1 MLYVQLETREMLMS
15 KIFKLYQIVIDKQL
29 SDLINSEGWDCH
41 IDALSYRN
49 ASEGDP
55 SFGIINDCYTH
66 VADLVCDDLDHCFEV
81 GNGYGSADR
90 FVKKTGVNR
99 TSVSVGDL
107 IEDEDG
113 LLHLVDSIGFRN
125 VTHLKTTPHMHSKT
139 QVVA

>member
-1 MLYVQLETREMLMS
+1 MS
-15 KIFKLYQIVIDKQL
+15 KIFKLYQIVIDSQL
-29 SDLINSEGWDCH
+29 SNLINSEGWDCH
-41 IDALSYRN
+41 IDALSYRQ

-81 GNGYGSADR
+81 GNVGPEDR
-90 FVKKTGVNR
+90 FVKKVGVNR

-107 IEDEDG
+107 ILDEDG

-125 VTHLKTTPHMHSKT
+125 VSHLKTMSGRYLHSKT

>member
-1 MLYVQLETREMLMS
+1 
-15 KIFKLYQIVIDKQL
+15 L

-66 VADLVCDDLDHCFEV
+66 TADLVCDDLDHCFEV
-81 GNGYGSADR
+81 GNVGPEDRRIKKVGSR
-90 FVKKTGVNR
+90 
-99 TSVSVGDL
+99 SVSVGDL
-107 IEDEDG
+107 LEDEDG

>member
-1 MLYVQLETREMLMS
+1 MS

-29 SDLINSEGWDCH
+29 SNLINTEGWDCNVN
-41 IDALSYRN
+41 ALAYRN

-55 SFGIINDCYTH
+55 SLGIYHDCYTH

-81 GNGYGSADR
+81 GNVGPEDR
-90 FVKKTGVNR
+90 FVKKVGVNR

-107 IEDEDG
+107 LEDEDG

-139 QVVA
+139 KVVA

>member
-1 MLYVQLETREMLMS
+1 MS
-15 KIFKLYQIVIDKQL
+15 KIFKLYQIVIDSQL
-29 SDLINSEGWDCH
+29 SNLINSEGWDCH
-41 IDALSYRN
+41 IDALSYRQ

-81 GNGYGSADR
+81 GNVGPEDR
-90 FVKKTGVNR
+90 FVKKVGVNR

-107 IEDEDG
+107 LEDEDG
-113 LLHLVDSIGFRN
+113 LLHLVDRIGFRN

-139 QVVA
+139 KVVA

>member
-1 MLYVQLETREMLMS
+1 MFMS

-29 SDLINSEGWDCH
+29 SNLINTEGWDCH

-66 VADLVCDDLDHCFEV
+66 TADLVCDDLDHCFEV
-81 GNGYGSADR
+81 GNVGPEDRRIKKVGSR
-90 FVKKTGVNR
+90 
-99 TSVSVGDL
+99 SVSVGDL
-107 IEDEDG
+107 LEDEDG

>member
-1 MLYVQLETREMLMS
+1 MS
-15 KIFKLYQIVIDKQL
+15 KIFKLYQIVIDSQL
-29 SDLINSEGWDCH
+29 SNLINSEGWDCH
-41 IDALSYRN
+41 IDALSYRQ

-81 GNGYGSADR
+81 GNVGPEDR
-90 FVKKTGVNR
+90 FVKKVGVNR

-107 IEDEDG
+107 LEDEDG

-125 VTHLKTTPHMHSKT
+125 VTHLKTTPHIHSKT
-139 QVVA
+139 KVVA

>member
-1 MLYVQLETREMLMS
+1 MS

-29 SDLINSEGWDCH
+29 SNLINTEGWDCNVN
-41 IDALSYRN
+41 ALAYRN

-55 SFGIINDCYTH
+55 SLGIYHDCYTH

-81 GNGYGSADR
+81 GNVGPEDR

-107 IEDEDG
+107 LEDEDG
-113 LLHLVDSIGFRN
+113 LVHLVDRIGFRN
-125 VTHLKTTPHMHSKT
+125 VTHLKTTPFMHSKT
-139 QVVA
+139 QRVA